1 MFIFLKYHIFQV
13 KSTVDTLHFSD
24 GVQRSDRVL
33 AYRDPDMKDDMPDK
47 ESIGMPN
54 EEEGANER
62 EDNRVH
68 EREVFEKNLKQA
80 GLELV
85 LEPSQVG

>member
-1 MFIFLKYHIFQV
+1 
-13 KSTVDTLHFSD
+13 
-24 GVQRSDRVL
+24 
-33 AYRDPDMKDDMPDK
+33 MKDDMPDK

-62 EDNRVH
+62 EDNGVH

>member
-1 MFIFLKYHIFQV
+1 M
-13 KSTVDTLHFSD
+13 
-24 GVQRSDRVL
+24 VL
-33 AYRDPDMKDDMPDK
+33 AYRDPDAKNDMPED

-62 EDNRVH
+62 EEKRIH
-68 EREVFEKNLKQA
+68 EREVFEENLKHT
-80 GLELV
+80 GLELE